1 MSILNFQKSD
11 FDIVGNEYYKDI
23 KINKFKLKSKKRKIP
38 YISIGILILIILL
51 CTFANLITKHD
62 PSFLN
67 LADISKSPSNIYIF
81 GTDTMGRDIFS
92 MVWYGGRISLFI
104 GFLATVISTTIAILY
119 GTISAVSIGC
129 IDDFMMRA
137 VEIILTIPQILLV
150 IFIQG
155 IIGGTTIISL
165 AIVIGITSW
174 MNIAKVVRAEV
185 SQIKNSEYILASKTM
200 GGSFFHILK
209 EHMVLNF
216 IPAIMFMVVTNIGG
230 AIGTEA
236 TLSFLGIGL
245 PLEIISWGSMLSL
258 AEGALLSNLWWIILI
273 PGFFLVITL
282 LTITNI
288 GNYMRGISNKKQ
300 SNL

>member
-1 MSILNFQKSD
+1 MNLHKSD
-11 FDIVGNEYYKDI
+11 FEVVGKDYMISRI
-23 KINKFKLKSKKRKIP
+23 KEKKVVKAKAKNIP
-38 YISIGILILIILL
+38 YISIGILAIIVTL
-51 CTFANLITKHD
+51 CVFAEVIMTKD
-62 PSFLN
+62 PTHLN
-67 LADISKSPSNIYIF
+67 LRNISIAPSSEFLF

-92 MVWYGGRISLFI
+92 MIWYGGRISLFI
-104 GFLATVISTTIAILY
+104 GVLATIISTVIAVIY
-119 GTISAVSIGC
+119 GTVSACSNSY
-129 IDDFMMRA
+129 IDDLMMRIT
-137 VEIILTIPQILLV
+137 EIMLTIPSILV
-150 IFIQG
+150 IIFIQG
-155 IIGGTTIISL
+155 IMGNGTVVSL

-185 SQIKNSEYILASKTM
+185 SQIKNSEYILAAKTM

-245 PLEIISWGSMLSL
+245 PIEIISWGSMLSL
-258 AEGALLSNLWWIILI
+258 SEGALLSNLWWIII
-273 PGFFLVITL
+273 VPGVFLVITL
-282 LTITNI
+282 LCITNI
-288 GNYMRGISNKKQ
+288 GNYLRGISNKKQ